1 MVKSGVIVRL
11 VEAKKMQTKQK
22 KVRMEVKKVRDGQK
36 TERRE
41 EKYNGRCLGVGSRQG
56 EPGWRFSSS
65 LRGFV

>member
-41 EKYNGRCLGVGSRQG
+41 EKCNGRCLGAGSRQG
-56 EPGWRFSSS
+56 EPRWRFSSS

>member
-41 EKYNGRCLGVGSRQG
+41 EKCNGRWLGAGSRQG
-56 EPGWRFSSS
+56 GPGWWFSSS
-65 LRGFV
+65 FRGFV